1 MTIKEFN
8 EKLSSSSPTPGGGAV
23 TSLISSIAISL
34 SLMVANLTLGKKIYQ
49 ENEKEIILI
58 KKEAE
63 KYKKVFYNLINKDE
77 EAYLELLKSYKIPK
91 DNINRDKNI
100 EESLIKAA
108 SVPLEVLTNIKN
120 IIYILETLMIKGNKL
135 LISDVAIAAF
145 IFKSAAEC
153 SLMNIY
159 INTKSMKNIIKA
171 KKINK
176 EADKLTTNII
186 KRTNIILNNIK
197 KELL

>member
-23 TSLISSIAISL
+23 TSLISSMAISL
-34 SLMVANLTLGKKIYQ
+34 SLMVANLTLGKEKDQ
-49 ENEKEIILI
+49 KDEKEIISI
-58 KKEAE
+58 IKEAE
-63 KYKKVFYNLINKDE
+63 KYQKIFYDLVKKDE
-77 EAYLELLKSYKIPK
+77 KAYLEVLKSYKISK
-91 DNINRDKNI
+91 DNLDRDKKI
-100 EESLIKAA
+100 EESLINAA
-108 SVPLEVLTNIKN
+108 LVPKEVLTNINN
-120 IIYILETLMIKGNKL
+120 IIYIIETLMIKGNKL
-135 LISDVAIAAF
+135 LISDVAIATF

>member
-58 KKEAE
+58 KKDAE

-108 SVPLEVLTNIKN
+108 LVPLEVLTNIKN

-135 LISDVAIAAF
+135 LISDVAIATF